1 MNRRKFLK
9 GATVSMVPLVLGGF
23 SVRAFSRTPILN
35 AIGRQYQ
42 LNGHVLVVIQLAGG
56 NDGLNT
62 VIPYAMSQYYTARPT
77 IGIPQS
83 QVLQLNSVMGLH
95 PSLASLLPLYN
106 NGKLVVAQGVGYA
119 TPNRSHFRSTDI
131 WLTAT
136 DSSVT
141 LNTGWLGRELN
152 YNYPNYPEVLAP
164 NPLALQIGGS
174 PSLAL
179 QSVKGPMGVTITD
192 PNQFYQLITGTVGF
206 VEDPPPNTPAG
217 AELLYLRTIEQ
228 EAVQYA
234 TAIKHAADLATNQ
247 TTYPN
252 TNLAAQLAI
261 VARLIAGGLDCPIYL
276 VSQTGYDT
284 HSAQVGRQA
293 TLMTDLGGAIAAFQT
308 DLELLGVAN
317 NVVGMTFSEF
327 GRRIAENGSA
337 GTDHGTSSPQ
347 FVFGTRVVGGFSGPN
362 PNFSNLDPVGDFIY
376 DIDFRQLYATMLGAW
391 FGASESELQTVL
403 LRHFDQLPIIQ
414 TSGANLSKGEQ
425 PNAFA
430 LKQNYPNPFNPSTTI
445 TYDVP
450 EESFITLQ
458 VFDEVGQQVTE
469 LYRGQRGQGRY
480 TATFEANGLASGA
493 YYYRLRST
501 SGFVETK
508 KMLLVK

>member
-9 GATVSMVPLVLGGF
+9 GATVSMLPIVLGGF
-23 SVRAFSRTPILN
+23 PMRAFSRTQILN
-35 AIGRQYQ
+35 AIGKQYE

-62 VIPYAMSQYYTARPT
+62 VIPYAMSQYYNARPT
-77 IGIPQS
+77 IGIPAA

-95 PSLASLLPLYN
+95 PSLNALLPFYN
-106 NGKLVVAQGVGYA
+106 NGKVAIVQGVGYA
-119 TPNRSHFRSTDI
+119 SPNRSHFRSTDI
-131 WLTAT
+131 WFSAT

-141 LNTGWLGRELN
+141 LNTGWLGRDLN

-174 PSLAL
+174 PSLGL

-217 AELLYLRTIEQ
+217 AELLYLRTVEQ

-234 TAIKHAADLATNQ
+234 TAIKHAADLATNR

-276 VSQTGYDT
+276 VSQTGFDT
-284 HSAQVGRQA
+284 HSSQVSRQA
-293 TLMTDLGGAIAAFQT
+293 TLMTELGGAIAAFQT

-347 FVFGTRVVGGFSGPN
+347 IVFGTRVVGGFQGPN
-362 PNFSNLDPVGDFIY
+362 PNFNNLDPVGDFIY
-376 DIDFRQLYATMLGAW
+376 DIDFRRLYATMLGAW
-391 FGASESELQTVL
+391 FGASEAELQTVL
-403 LRHFDQLPIIQ
+403 LRHFDQLPMIQ
-414 TSGANLSKGEQ
+414 STGAALNKGEL
-425 PNAFA
+425 PDAFA
-430 LKQNYPNPFNPSTTI
+430 LKQNYPNPFNPTTTI

-450 EESFITLQ
+450 EDSYVTLQ
-458 VFDEVGQQVTE
+458 VFNEVGQQVEE
-469 LYRGQRGQGRY
+469 LYRGARPQGRY
-480 TATFEANGLASGA
+480 MATFEAKGLASGV
-493 YYYRLRST
+493 YYCRLRSN
-501 SGFVETK
+501 SGYAETR